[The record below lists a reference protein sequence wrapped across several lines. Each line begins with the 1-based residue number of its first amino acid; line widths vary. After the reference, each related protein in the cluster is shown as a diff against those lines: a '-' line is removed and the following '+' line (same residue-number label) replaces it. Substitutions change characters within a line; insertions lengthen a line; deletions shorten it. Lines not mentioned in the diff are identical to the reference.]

1 MTYRHLTTAKA
12 VVRDFKQAVADEP
25 TFFENHSSMQ
35 LMDRVTTVAEVITIA
50 DSLTWSDAQRI
61 AASDIGDSNLAAITA
76 NATRRLGWR
85 QVEIIREGII
95 IAAETSA
102 SRDQREIVGFWV
114 ADDDPRAMLWRA
126 LRRAT
131 WEKAV
136 GVTVAI
142 GLAAAAGHPMLTR
155 LPTQT

>member
-1 MTYRHLTTAKA
+1 
-12 VVRDFKQAVADEP
+12 
-25 TFFENHSSMQ
+25 MQ
-35 LMDRVTTVAEVITIA
+35 FIDRVATVTEVIKMA
-50 DSLTWSDAQRI
+50 ESLTWSDAQLM
-61 AASDIGDSNLAAITA
+61 AATDIGDANLAGIAA

-102 SRDQREIVGFWV
+102 SRDQQKIVGFWV

-136 GVTVAI
+136 GATVAF
-142 GLAAAAGHPMLTR
+142 GLAAAAGHPVLTR
-155 LPTQT
+155 LPTQ